1 MHKVRDEVDKPAV
14 SNDDSRGDRS
24 SMQKRVTVHSLLGG
38 DGANPI
44 SRGRGSERRRCHSVQ
59 VILMRRG
66 SAAREEVP
74 CVARRPRTG
83 RGETVSAARDGARR
97 DDITI
102 NGARAD
108 ATGRRCACLTGAPTT
123 CAVKVDDISDGLA
136 ELTRARP
143 PTRTRRV
150 CTVVGKGCVAL
161 GTAAPGARCVASGR
175 AASPPSSS
183 SGGERTRH
191 SVRGGSARREDLH

>member
-1 MHKVRDEVDKPAV
+1 MRMHKVRDEVDKPAV

-74 CVARRPRTG
+74 GQHRYLDYMYMDMLAIYKRVG
-83 RGETVSAARDGARR
+83 R
-97 DDITI
+97 
-102 NGARAD
+102 
-108 ATGRRCACLTGAPTT
+108 
-123 CAVKVDDISDGLA
+123 
-136 ELTRARP
+136 
-143 PTRTRRV
+143 
-150 CTVVGKGCVAL
+150 VVGRNRFIMC
-161 GTAAPGARCVASGR
+161 SF
-175 AASPPSSS
+175 PS
-183 SGGERTRH
+183 
-191 SVRGGSARREDLH
+191 

>member
-136 ELTRARP
+136 ELTRAH
-143 PTRTRRV
+143 TRSSTHEDAS
-150 CTVVGKGCVAL
+150 CVH
-161 GTAAPGARCVASGR
+161 
-175 AASPPSSS
+175 
-183 SGGERTRH
+183 SGGEGL
-191 SVRGGSARREDLH
+191 RGTGHCSTGRALCRERACGLSFFFFKRRRAHTPLSARRQCEA